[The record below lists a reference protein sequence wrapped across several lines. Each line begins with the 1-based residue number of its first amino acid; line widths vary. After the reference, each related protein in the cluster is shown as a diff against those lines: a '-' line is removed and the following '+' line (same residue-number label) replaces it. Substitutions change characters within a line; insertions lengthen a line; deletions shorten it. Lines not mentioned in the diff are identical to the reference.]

1 MAKEFSL
8 GIAITSAAVAVIG
21 GIILIASMTNVKVG
35 CTGVSVKMGKVQEQT
50 YTEGFHFKT
59 PFIESVVDIDNK
71 VQVKEVEAA
80 SISKDLQSIQSTI
93 AINYHLDPSYSAQ
106 MYKSIGRA
114 YEDTIL
120 QPAVQEAVKNVMARY
135 NAEGLVTNRSVVS
148 TEIADEITKKIGEY
162 GVIIDKFNIINFE
175 FPSTFKQAIE
185 AKQVAEQELLKAKTE
200 NEQKL
205 ALAEADAEKK
215 RIEAQAAADQ
225 KRIDA
230 EAEAAAIKMKAD
242 AEAEANRKIS
252 ASINDAVL
260 QNKSL
265 DNQKEQIAK
274 WNGTMPTVMG
284 SDSSSLIVDVR

>member
-1 MAKEFSL
+1 MSKEKS
-8 GIAITSAAVAVIG
+8 ITKIILSSITGVAVL
-21 GIILIASMTNVKVG
+21 ILGLTSMTNVKVG

-50 YTEGFHFKT
+50 YSEGFHFKT

-71 VQVKEVEAA
+71 VQVREIEAA

-93 AINYHLDPSYSAQ
+93 AINYHLDPSASAT
-106 MYKSIGRA
+106 MYKNIGKQ

-148 TEIADEITKKIGEY
+148 TEIADEITLKIGEY
-162 GVIIDKFNIINFE
+162 GIIVDKFNIVNFE

-205 ALAEADAEKK
+205 ALAEADAEQK
-215 RIEAQAAADQ
+215 RIEAQAEADK

-230 EAEAAAIKMKAD
+230 EAEAAAIKMKAE
-242 AEAEANRKIS
+242 AEAEANQKIA

-265 DNQKEQIAK
+265 DNQREQIAK